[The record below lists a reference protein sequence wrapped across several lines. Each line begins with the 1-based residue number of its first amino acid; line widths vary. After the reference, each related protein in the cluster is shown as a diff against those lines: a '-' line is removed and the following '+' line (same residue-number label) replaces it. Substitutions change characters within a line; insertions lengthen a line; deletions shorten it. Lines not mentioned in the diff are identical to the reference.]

1 MDLSKAFDCIT
12 LDLLLAKLGAYGFS
26 RESLCLIYSFLDNR
40 HQRVKINGSLS
51 TYKRLYLGVPQGS
64 VLGPLFFNIYINDSL
79 LSLVERDI
87 CNYADDTTIY
97 VCGKTLGSVVARLES
112 DSSSL

>member
-51 TYKRLYLGVPQGS
+51 TYKRLILVFHKDQFLVPYFLIS
-64 VLGPLFFNIYINDSL
+64 
-79 LSLVERDI
+79 
-87 CNYADDTTIY
+87 T
-97 VCGKTLGSVVARLES
+97 
-112 DSSSL
+112 